1 MKETWVENISKMVK
15 EAAAKL
21 SNQRTEGSQ
30 LITRE
35 MQMESKVSYFFIS
48 LGNMCLLD
56 DMEEHVEL
64 VHSHP
69 ADGRTL
75 SVTTLRQIS

>member
-1 MKETWVENISKMVK
+1 
-15 EAAAKL
+15 
-21 SNQRTEGSQ
+21 
-30 LITRE
+30 
-35 MQMESKVSYFFIS
+35 
-48 LGNMCLLD
+48 MCLLD

-75 SVTTLRQIS
+75 SVTTLKGKLVKSIDAKEGCELIG